1 MFSILGSP
9 QRLCDRTSRREF
21 LRVGSVAS
29 LGLTLPMLLQ
39 ARTAH
44 GAAGAAASTS
54 FGRAK
59 HCILLFL
66 TGGPPQLDTFDLKP
80 DAPVEIRGEFKPIDT
95 ATPGV
100 AISELFPQLARA
112 ADKFCI
118 VRSVTHNDAVHT
130 SAGYAML
137 TGVPHPGANAPGG
150 AASIVPSATD
160 HPHLGSLLAR
170 FRPAAGGMPTSVA
183 LPEVIKDAGVNEF
196 PGQGAG
202 LLGKRF
208 EPFRVESDD
217 KRQAF
222 RVPDVVL
229 PADITAARLDDRRE
243 LRDRLAELCRLVER
257 QKVLSEVDGF
267 YEQAFGILSSPATQ
281 QAFDLGQEP
290 ERLRARYGNHLFGR
304 GCLLARRLVE
314 TGVSMATVY
323 WHYEGPD
330 DSPVWDTHNNNFAH
344 MRERLAPPTD
354 QAVAALL
361 DDLQTRGLL
370 DETLVIVMGEFGRT
384 PKISRE
390 AGRGHWPFAQ
400 SILLAGAGIPGGTVY
415 GKTDRHAA
423 YPAEKP
429 VTPADLAATILHLT
443 GVDPTMQMHDALGR
457 PHPVNRGGILRDL
470 VG

>member
-1 MFSILGSP
+1 MLSILGSS
-9 QRLCDRTSRREF
+9 QRLCDRRSRREF
-21 LRVGSVAS
+21 LRVGSVAG
-29 LGLTLPMLLQ
+29 LGLTLPMLLE
-39 ARTAH
+39 ARSAC
-44 GAAGAAASTS
+44 GADIGKVGNS

-80 DAPVEIRGEFKPIDT
+80 AAPVEIRGEFQPIAT

-100 AISELFPQLARA
+100 TISELFPQLARA

-118 VRSVTHNDAVHT
+118 LRSLTHNDAVHT

-150 AASIVPSATD
+150 ASAIQPSATD

-202 LLGKRF
+202 LLGKRY
-208 EPFRVESDD
+208 EPFRVESDGA
-217 KRQAF
+217 RQAF

-229 PADITAARLDDRRE
+229 PADITASRLDDRRV
-243 LRDRLAELCRLVER
+243 LRDRLADLNALIER
-257 QKVLSEVDGF
+257 QKALTEVDGF

-281 QAFDLGQEP
+281 QAFQLDQEP

-304 GCLLARRLVE
+304 GCLLARRLIE

-330 DSPVWDTHNNNFAH
+330 DSPVWDTHQNNFAH
-344 MRERLAPPTD
+344 LRTRLAPPTD
-354 QAVAALL
+354 QAVATLL
-361 DDLQTRGLL
+361 DDLQARGLL

-384 PKISRE
+384 PKIGRE

-400 SILLAGAGIPGGTVY
+400 SILLAGAGIPGGAVY
-415 GKTDRHAA
+415 GKTDRLGA
-423 YPAEKP
+423 YPSEKP
-429 VTPADLAATILHLT
+429 VTPADLAATILHLA
-443 GVDPTMQMHDALGR
+443 GVDPTLQLHDALGR
-457 PHPVNRGGILRDL
+457 PHPVNRGRILRDL
-470 VG
+470 IG